1 MTTTDA
7 WPAEP
12 EFPLKDFLGFAID
25 YQDGTALG
33 TLELDERHMNPND
46 VAHGGVYFTLM
57 DTTMGRAVL
66 GALPPG
72 HACATIEM
80 QTRFHKAAA
89 MGTLT
94 ARADVISAGRRVA
107 HVRAT
112 TTGSDGNVVASATAS
127 FALFEPR

>member
-1 MTTTDA
+1 MDQ
-7 WPAEP
+7 WPPEP
-12 EFPLKDFLGFAID
+12 DFPLKDFLNFDLAAE
-25 YQDGTALG
+25 DGVTTG
-33 TLELDERHMNPND
+33 TLTLGARHMNPND

-66 GALPPG
+66 GTLPEG

-89 MGTLT
+89 SGTLT
-94 ARADVISAGRRVA
+94 ARAEVVSAGRRVA

-112 TTGSDGNVVASATAS
+112 TTDSDDNVVASASAS